1 MSEHDESGRDSAAAR
16 AWRGMRTLVLERHD
30 RRRQVATTLG
40 VSFIRTKAL
49 RALLAGP
56 MTMRELAAAL
66 ATDAPYTTLV
76 VDGLERRG
84 LVARSVHPR
93 DRRSKIVTVTPEGG
107 RVARAA
113 EAILNAPPASLLR
126 LSPADLAALDRIVAS
141 LLAAEDGD
149 DTGTCPTAPD

>member
-1 MSEHDESGRDSAAAR
+1 M
-16 AWRGMRTLVLERHD
+16 LERHD
-30 RRRQVATTLG
+30 RRRQVAAALG
-40 VSFIRTKAL
+40 VSFIRAKAL

-84 LVARSVHPR
+84 LVARAPHPS
-93 DRRSKIVTVTPEGG
+93 DRRSKIVAVTPEGSQA
-107 RVARAA
+107 ARRA

-126 LSPADLAALDRIVAS
+126 LSRADLATLDRIVAS
-141 LLAAEDGD
+141 LLAAEDAEDAGG
-149 DTGTCPTAPD
+149 TGSRPAMPG